1 MFLMEGGKN
10 VKINQYIN
18 DIKAMKPCTQIS
30 YKIKWDQLDIFITKT
45 ITFITL
51 FPATAI
57 SPYLSILV

>member
-18 DIKAMKPCTQIS
+18 DIKVMKPGTQIS
-30 YKIKWDQLDIFITKT
+30 YKIKWDQLDIFITKP
-45 ITFITL
+45 ITLTTL

-57 SPYLSILV
+57 SPYLSILI